1 MWGHTQGS
9 RAAKTH
15 PMPQVD
21 EKVTP
26 HLYLNVNMSGEHSSA
41 AILAVN
47 PDQSSETETT
57 AQRFCLTTWRVILSR
72 AEHKQLQKISRT
84 QDAQDSC

>member
-26 HLYLNVNMSGEHSSA
+26 HLYLNVNTYE
-41 AILAVN
+41 
-47 PDQSSETETT
+47 
-57 AQRFCLTTWRVILSR
+57 R
-72 AEHKQLQKISRT
+72 
-84 QDAQDSC
+84 